1 MPKIRAN
8 GIDIH
13 YQIGGRGPRLLYIS
27 GSGGDLRNPR
37 GLFEGPLPEHFEVL
51 GYDQRGLGQ
60 TDTPDGDYSM
70 ADYAADADALLDALD
85 WPSAPVVGVSFGG
98 MVAQEFAL
106 RYPDRVQAL
115 VLACTSSGG
124 QGGASYPLHEL
135 ADLDPDDR
143 ITRQLVAADVR
154 RNESWRAENSD
165 RWQRLLDVARKAV
178 RKDRDLRGAA
188 KQLAAR
194 AGHDTWERLAQI
206 DIPVL
211 VTGGEH
217 DGIAPPVN
225 LEAIATRIPKAELKL
240 FDGGHFFL
248 VQDRTAYPYIIDWLQ
263 RLESGST

>member
-1 MPKIRAN
+1 
-8 GIDIH
+8 
-13 YQIGGRGPRLLYIS
+13 
-27 GSGGDLRNPR
+27 
-37 GLFEGPLPEHFEVL
+37 
-51 GYDQRGLGQ
+51 
-60 TDTPDGDYSM
+60 
-70 ADYAADADALLDALD
+70 
-85 WPSAPVVGVSFGG
+85 

-217 DGIAPPVN
+217 DGMAPPVN
-225 LEAIATRIPKAELKL
+225 LEAIATRVPKAELKL

-263 RLESGST
+263 RLESGSM